1 MSKSKVEI
9 TMNRKNGNNIK
20 NGNSNGKGQK
30 NQKPKETKA
39 ILPKPKVQ
47 KPKTPAGHIRYIDG
61 NVYLLQSVSVKTN
74 LFCKACRK
82 DNARLIGYIIVG
94 CKIYYVARCPWHPE
108 DIQFMEENLF
118 REKYPDVLPEKKLS
132 SSSSRNPNWPVQ
144 RSYCREC
151 KATTAEIIGEVETE
165 YGPKWVVRCT
175 ECGVIWREGKDLF
188 AQKYIGT
195 DEVPP
200 MYRQTTPKPASYWK
214 DKNFYHE
221 IEELKAV
228 KISPKESSKKAEVS
242 SFNEKNKT
250 EVVQKSSNCATVEK
264 NKTEVAQK
272 ISDCATVPSSQKK
285 EEHNEMILQVHG
297 TEIKVPYGMNATIEI
312 IDGKPVISFN

>member
-1 MSKSKVEI
+1 MEI

-20 NGNSNGKGQK
+20 SGNSNGKGQK
-30 NQKPKETKA
+30 NQNPKETKA

-132 SSSSRNPNWPVQ
+132 SSNSRNPNWPVQ

-165 YGPKWVVRCT
+165 YGSKWVVQCT
-175 ECGVIWREGKDLF
+175 ECGMTWREGKELF

-214 DKNFYHE
+214 DKNFCHK
-221 IEELKAV
+221 IENLKAV
-228 KISPKESSKKAEVS
+228 KISPQEVSKKAKVVHKS
-242 SFNEKNKT
+242 SDCAIVEENKT
-250 EVVQKSSNCATVEK
+250 KSIQKS
-264 NKTEVAQK
+264 
-272 ISDCATVPSSQKK
+272 SDCATVPSPQKEK
-285 EEHNEMILQVHG
+285 EQENMVLHVQGI
-297 TEIKVPYGMNATIEI
+297 EIKVPYGMNASVEI
-312 IDGKPVISFN
+312 IDGKPVISLK